1 MTDFQAAVWVRRT
14 LLVCLLG
21 GLLALSF
28 VVVRPFLVPLAWAA
42 ILTYVTWPL
51 NAWLRRV
58 LRQHRTWAALIS
70 TLVLTAVLGVPLIGL
85 TIVLRAEMVAAY
97 REAAEIVNA
106 GVSLPDSLARLPWVG
121 EWLQEWLSL
130 LLGDRAALRA
140 QVTALIERWGGALAK
155 LAGDVGL
162 NAGLIGVA
170 LLTAFFFFRD
180 GEQLLAQ
187 LRVVLQGVLGP
198 RAHGYVIAVGETARA
213 VVFGLFLAAVAQ
225 GSFAG
230 IGYWAAGV
238 GAPVFWGIATAILA
252 LIPFGALVIWVPIGV
267 WLLIT
272 DHTVAGI
279 GLLLWGA
286 TGVSWIDNVVRP
298 LVISGATKIP
308 FLLVMFGV
316 LGGLAAFGLIGLFI
330 GPVILSVLLA
340 VWREW
345 LEGQTEQRVGPPP
358 APPA

>member
-1 MTDFQAAVWVRRT
+1 MTDFQAAVWVRRS

-28 VVVRPFLVPLAWAA
+28 VIVRPFLVPLAWAG

-58 LRQHRTWAALIS
+58 LRQRRTWAALIS
-70 TLVLTAVLGVPLIGL
+70 TLVLAALLGVPLIWL
-85 TIVLRAEMVAAY
+85 TILLRAEMVAAY
-97 REAAEIVNA
+97 REAADILNA
-106 GVSLPDSLARLPWVG
+106 GAALPDSLARVPWVG
-121 EWLQEWLSL
+121 EWLQEWLSV

-140 QVTALIERWGGALAK
+140 QVAALIERWGGALAR
-155 LAGDVGL
+155 LAGGVGL
-162 NAGLIGVA
+162 NAGLIGVT

-180 GEQLLAQ
+180 GEKLLAQ
-187 LRVVLQGVLGP
+187 LRLVLQGVLGP
-198 RAHGYVIAVGETARA
+198 RAHGYVIAVGDTARA

-230 IGYWAAGV
+230 LGYWAAGV
-238 GAPVFWGIATAILA
+238 NAPVFWGIATAIFA
-252 LIPFGALVIWVPIGV
+252 LIPFGALVIWVTIGV
-267 WLLIT
+267 WLLIA

-286 TGVSWIDNVVRP
+286 TAVSWVDNVVRP
-298 LVISGATKIP
+298 LVISGATKVP

-316 LGGLAAFGLIGLFI
+316 LGGLAAFGLIGLFV
-330 GPVILSVLLA
+330 GPVILAVLLA

-345 LEGQTEQRVGPPP
+345 LESQAEQRVGPPP
-358 APPA
+358 A

>member
-42 ILTYVTWPL
+42 IFTYVTWPL

-58 LRQHRTWAALIS
+58 LRQRRTWAALIS
-70 TLVLTAVLGVPLIGL
+70 TLALTALLGVPIIGL
-85 TIVLRAEMVAAY
+85 TILLRAEMVAAY
-97 REAAEIVNA
+97 REAADIVNA
-106 GVSLPDSLARLPWVG
+106 GVALPDSLARLPWVG
-121 EWLQEWLSL
+121 EWLQEWLSVL
-130 LLGDRAALRA
+130 FGDRAALRA
-140 QVTALIERWGGALAK
+140 QVTALIDRWGGALAR

-170 LLTAFFFFRD
+170 LFTAFFFFRD
-180 GEQLLAQ
+180 GDQLLAQ
-187 LRVVLQGVLGP
+187 FRLVLQGVLGP
-198 RAHGYVIAVGETARA
+198 RAHGYVMAVGDTARA
-213 VVFGLFLAAVAQ
+213 VVFGLFLAAVTQ
-225 GSFAG
+225 GSVAG

-238 GAPVFWGIATAILA
+238 DAPVFWGIATAMLA
-252 LIPFGALVIWVPIGV
+252 LIPFGALVIWVPIGA

-272 DHTVAGI
+272 GHTVAGI

-286 TGVSWIDNVVRP
+286 TAVSWVDNVVRP
-298 LVISGATKIP
+298 LVISGATKVP

-316 LGGLAAFGLIGLFI
+316 LGGLAAFGLIGLFV
-330 GPVILSVLLA
+330 GPVILAVLLA

-345 LEGQTEQRVGPPP
+345 VESQAEQRAGPPS
-358 APPA
+358 A